1 MIKTINL
8 NEHTSVSIDAAHV
21 HIRNDSENN
30 VCVSV
35 NPNPVYGN
43 DGVLTIPPG
52 QAGSL
57 YNCTGTV
64 YANGNGA
71 ITLVT
76 SNYVT
81 SPFKCAPASSGS
93 SGGGSGLPV
102 EPVLRAGS
110 LGYFVQQ
117 QTVNGYI
124 NNHSLSSIRTLIFV
138 PQDLTAYADYTM
150 SQDWLDNA
158 LAYNGIIVSNTKTP
172 YDSDS
177 ISIMDMGNGLEVQPV
192 DMNFFEPNLGNIA
205 PHLDEAAVAGNMPFP
220 PIQLARVNAQGAYF
234 WVYGHPWRN
243 VEPSNI
249 TQPVLMLTEDVPLP
263 IMPPP
268 EG

>member
-1 MIKTINL
+1 MIKTLNL
-8 NEHTSVSIDAAHV
+8 NGHTSVSIDAAHV
-21 HIRNDSENN
+21 HIRNDGENN

-64 YANGNGA
+64 YMNGNGA

-81 SPFKCAPASSGS
+81 SPFKPASASSGS

-110 LGYFVQQ
+110 VGYYIQQ
-117 QTVNGYI
+117 QSCQIITDGIHDSVMRHLVFI
-124 NNHSLSSIRTLIFV
+124 
-138 PQDLTAYADYTM
+138 PQDLTAFLGYSLPNDNPLYAAIDYNCILRTEGY
-150 SQDWLDNA
+150 NA
-158 LAYNGIIVSNTKTP
+158 YPPQINITTTGGETVTEPINCDFWAWNRVGANITDDLYPDAVNGDTP
-172 YDSDS
+172 YPP
-177 ISIMDMGNGLEVQPV
+177 VQ
-192 DMNFFEPNLGNIA
+192 
-205 PHLDEAAVAGNMPFP
+205 LDHVT
-220 PIQLARVNAQGAYF
+220 AQGAYI
-234 WVYGHPWRN
+234 WLYGDF
-243 VEPSNI
+243 SAGG
-249 TQPVLMLTEDVPLP
+249 TYPVVLLTADVTLPLL
-263 IMPPP
+263 PP
-268 EG
+268 EV

>member
-1 MIKTINL
+1 MIKTLNL
-8 NEHTSVSIDAAHV
+8 NGHTSVSIDAAHV
-21 HIRNDSENN
+21 HIRNDGENN

-35 NPNPVYGN
+35 NPNPVYGK

-110 LGYFVQQ
+110 VGYYIQQ
-117 QTVNGYI
+117 QYCQIITDGIHDSVVRHLVFI
-124 NNHSLSSIRTLIFV
+124 
-138 PQDLTAYADYTM
+138 PQDLTAFLGYSLPNDNPLYAAIDYNCILRTEGK
-150 SQDWLDNA
+150 
-158 LAYNGIIVSNTKTP
+158 LAYPPQINITTTAGETTTEPVNCGFWTWNRLDADITNDLYPDAVNGDTP
-172 YDSDS
+172 YPP
-177 ISIMDMGNGLEVQPV
+177 VQ
-192 DMNFFEPNLGNIA
+192 
-205 PHLDEAAVAGNMPFP
+205 LD
-220 PIQLARVNAQGAYF
+220 RVTAQGAYI
-234 WVYGHPWRN
+234 WLYGN
-243 VEPSNI
+243 FSANE
-249 TQPVLMLTEDVPLP
+249 TYPVVVLTADVTLPLL
-263 IMPPP
+263 PP
-268 EG
+268 EV